1 MALGLVPCP
10 SYYSHVL
17 HVVAAVLCPSCDLYR
32 PFFQDDDND
41 CLLCPSSF
49 LSLLDGDEMMVH
61 SAKNLLLVLLHRDQI
76 HRLPSLLYLVHQ
88 DGPSYRCLSL
98 RLCPC
103 LGFDA

>member
-10 SYYSHVL
+10 SYYCHVL

-32 PFFQDDDND
+32 PFYQDDDND

-49 LSLLDGDEMMVH
+49 LSLLDDDEMMAH
-61 SAKNLLLVLLHRDQI
+61 SAKNLLLLVLLHLVQI
-76 HRLPSLLYLVHQ
+76 HRHPSFLYLVHQ
-88 DGPSYRCLSL
+88 GGPCLSL
-98 RLCPC
+98 HLCPC